1 MNQLN
6 IIEPDDI
13 KRFGA
18 EDLVRLLDLLLR
30 GEARNR
36 LLGKHGIFVP
46 FQINVPDGGRDGK
59 WEAPVEDCEYIP
71 RPLTYYQ
78 CKAQVLT
85 DGDCRAE
92 LLRSDKAGDI
102 RLKEKVAEVL
112 GKGGAYVFF
121 ASHPCVNIDDRIK
134 GARKALADA
143 GRSEPEKDCIEFLDA
158 NRIAAWVNMHAAAFA
173 YVCQKTMQFQS
184 VGLRTLAMWAEDPI
198 FRYEFQ
204 SNKFL
209 SDQIENLRDWL
220 RQQRHVARI
229 SGPSGLGKTRLGFEV
244 FNCKTVGDNNIRTT
258 LAASVAYT
266 DVQFYGEDVFGWI
279 DQICLFGLSGII
291 VVDNCSREWHQRLSS
306 VVTRSTSRLSLLTLD
321 YEAEELRTEFLHIP
335 LAPEKLRDV
344 VQKILKSVRELAHL
358 EDAEVNRIADFAQ
371 GFAQIAILTA
381 QAGGAVDYK
390 TLNSQGGLAER
401 LLWGR
406 ESPDD
411 RARDIIRSLS
421 LFSAI
426 GVSGPVAKQLQFVRE
441 ELCGGISEYDF
452 NRLTSRFRNSRIIQ
466 AAGDY
471 IMVTPAPLAAALA
484 AEWLE
489 YTPDSDFVRLL
500 PTIDAAGL
508 TRPFTD
514 QLKLLDFSEKA
525 AALCSRLLGPSGP
538 LSSAEV
544 LNSSVGSQ
552 IFRALSELN
561 PLVATESLYR
571 VYLHFSPAQMRD
583 VTIGRRDLV
592 WALEKLCWPVET
604 FPKAAEVLMKLA
616 AGENEK
622 WSNNASG
629 HLNQLFHDYLSGTKM
644 PAIQRLPVLRA
655 GLKSSFPEVRN
666 VSIAAL
672 GSGLE
677 HNHFMRSSGPEVRGT
692 RLPERDWEPKTYL
705 DIWNYWK
712 EIFLLLRDDILKDD
726 ELSTVALETLGNGLG
741 GLLVTP
747 LVTELEGEF
756 RSIADHQS
764 GFWPAARDTLLRTLE
779 LVQELPQDQRE
790 VIERWLSNVQPKDL
804 EHRLADIVSNPGWHH
819 EKNDDGSYEDVSAK
833 RARELADELASRG
846 TDWLHLLP
854 QLLQG
859 TQQQAWA
866 FGARWAE
873 LSEQPRNLIDR
884 CLAELEKIRPEE
896 RNPQLV
902 RGMISTLQDRSEL
915 NEILNRVANNVELIP
930 LLVPLTTASFI
941 TVYYFNR
948 VAKCV
953 VQNLLPADSLR
964 SFAFGSVTRR
974 FADDEFHAQLSKLMK
989 TVPQARPAVL
999 EVIFMH
1005 CYGAEPKWSVYRD
1018 LLEQLTVSPEV
1029 LSMRH
1034 DFYHW
1039 RDTVKKLVHT
1049 KPSEEWIRVLTK
1061 AMITEATEGKDS
1073 FFVRDT
1079 FAEIIGSLL
1088 KNYPKVVWPI
1098 FEEALQEKKNRYR
1111 VVDLLGRGGSR
1122 FDDSG
1127 SPLWNLP
1134 ADQFKAWVQAHRD
1147 LIPLVLQFMSLY
1159 SVDESETGGERFRW
1173 HPHAL
1178 VLIELGEKD
1187 SVKQC
1192 ISSNLLSFGSTG
1204 SRVPYLDKRIALIKD
1219 LMTTENLDLR
1229 AIAESVMRTLEA
1241 HKEFEQKRDAEHAA
1255 GIY

>member
-1 MNQLN
+1 MDQLN
-6 IIEPDDI
+6 TIEPDDI
-13 KRFGA
+13 KRLGA
-18 EDLVRLLDLLLR
+18 DDLVRLLDLLLR

-46 FQINVPDGGRDGK
+46 FQINVPDGGRDGR

-71 RPLTYYQ
+71 RSLTYYQ
-78 CKAQVLT
+78 CKAQPLT
-85 DGDCRAE
+85 DAQCRAE
-92 LLRSDKAGDI
+92 MLQSDKVGDI
-102 RLKEKVAEVL
+102 RLKDKVAEVL

-121 ASHPCVNIDDRIK
+121 SSHPCVKVDERIAA
-134 GARKALADA
+134 ARKASADA
-143 GRSEPEKDCIEFLDA
+143 GRPEPEKDFIEFLDA
-158 NRIAAWVNMHAAAFA
+158 NRIAAWVNTHAAAFA
-173 YVCQKTMQFQS
+173 YVCQRTMQFQP

-198 FRYEFQ
+198 FRYRFQ
-204 SNKFL
+204 WNKFL

-220 RQQRHVARI
+220 REPRRVARI

-244 FNCKTVGDNNIRTT
+244 FNCKTIGDDNVRTT
-258 LAASVAYT
+258 LASSVAYT

-321 YEAEELRTEFLHIP
+321 YEAEELRTEFLHVP

-344 VQKILKSVRELAHL
+344 VPKILKSVPELAHL

-390 TLNSQGGLAER
+390 TLNSQGRLAER

-426 GVSGPVAKQLQFVRE
+426 GVSGPVAKQLQFVRK

-500 PTIDAAGL
+500 PTIDAASL

-525 AALCSRLLGPSGP
+525 AGLCSRLVGPNGP

-561 PLVATESLYR
+561 PLAATESLHRIYSD
-571 VYLHFSPAQMRD
+571 FSPAQMRD
-583 VTIGRRDLV
+583 VTVGRRDLI
-592 WALEKLCWPVET
+592 WALEKLCWSVGT

-629 HLNQLFHDYLSGTKM
+629 HLNQLFHIYLSGTKM
-644 PAIQRLPVLRA
+644 PAIQRLPVLRT
-655 GLKSSFPEVRN
+655 GLKSTFSEVRN
-666 VSIAAL
+666 VCIAAL

-692 RLPERDWEPKTYL
+692 RLPERDWQPKTYL

-712 EIFLLLRDDILKDD
+712 EIFLLLRDEILKGDQ
-726 ELSTVALETLGNGLG
+726 LSTVALDTLGQNLG

-747 LVTELEGEF
+747 LVTELEEQF
-756 RSIADHQS
+756 RSIANSQS
-764 GFWPAARDTLLRTLE
+764 EFWPAAHDTILRTLE
-779 LVQELPQDQRE
+779 LVEELPEDQRQ
-790 VIERWLSNVQPKDL
+790 VVERWLAYVQPKDL

-819 EKNDDGSYEDVSAK
+819 EKNDEGHYEDISAK
-833 RARELADELASRG
+833 RARELADELAANG

-873 LSEQPRNLIDR
+873 LSERPRELVNR
-884 CLAELEKIRPEE
+884 CLSQLRKISAED

-902 RGMISTLQDRSEL
+902 RGMISTLQDRVEL
-915 NEILNRVANNVELIP
+915 NEILHGIANDAELRS
-930 LLVPLTTASFI
+930 LLVPLTTAAI
-941 TVYYFNR
+941 IAVDDFNR

-953 VQNLLPADSLR
+953 EQNFLPADSLR

-974 FADDEFHAQLSKLMK
+974 FVDDEFHAQLSKLIEN
-989 TVPQARPAVL
+989 VPQARPAIL

-1005 CYGAEPKWSVYRD
+1005 CYADESKWSVYKD
-1018 LLEQLTVSPEV
+1018 LLEQLTVTPEV
-1029 LSMRH
+1029 VSMRH
-1034 DFYHW
+1034 DLYHW
-1039 RDTVKKLVHT
+1039 RDTVKKLVRAN
-1049 KPSEEWIRVLTK
+1049 PSEEWIRILTK
-1061 AMITEATEGKDS
+1061 AMIKEATEGKDS
-1073 FFVRDT
+1073 FFVSDT
-1079 FAEIIGSLL
+1079 FAEIIGLLL
-1088 KNYPKVVWPI
+1088 KDYPKFVWPI
-1098 FEEALQEKKNRYR
+1098 FEEALQEKENRYR

-1134 ADQFKAWVQAHRD
+1134 VDHFKTWVEAHRD
-1147 LIPLVLQFMSLY
+1147 LIPLVLHFMSLY

-1204 SRVPYLDKRIALIKD
+1204 SRVPYLDKRIALVRD
-1219 LMTTENLDLR
+1219 LMATENSELR
-1229 AIAESVMRTLEA
+1229 AIAGSVMRTLEA
-1241 HKEFEQKRDAEHAA
+1241 HREFEQKRDAEHAA